1 MAMIPSYQ
9 DMLAQALQQSQ
20 QQQAQQQ
27 GQGQSQQNKSIFDNP
42 AFGSALTRMGV
53 TMLAN
58 SGQGLSTGEAFGQGG
73 LAFLNERQR
82 YAEEQRQAMVD
93 QQERQRQEALLARQQ
108 LQDNLSL
115 LNQRR
120 QAMQYD
126 AAAQQVQGLPQ
137 EYQGLG
143 AFDPMAAIKQQI
155 TDRVKMQD
163 AEREF
168 ARKVQL
174 QNMQYGNDRALAEY
188 KARQGGGTGDLP
200 AGPKEY
206 MWMKENLKTPEEWDA
221 YMNAKR
227 ADPYQTAFASAQGRE
242 QGGLQLDIPAIQQN
256 SQYMIDTIDRLEKSP
271 GFDAV
276 FGAPTFAKA
285 FQGGSG
291 AGPAFPGTD
300 AANAKGLREQV
311 QDQAFLDVYERLR
324 GAQGITNIEGEKG
337 QNAFANLK
345 AAQSPEEAR
354 KNLQIIK
361 EVVKKGLDNLNKRAN
376 MAAPQFPKQSPLMST
391 MPNAQSPAQPMMPA
405 GGNSQN
411 IPLFNPNTGKFE

>member
-1 MAMIPSYQ
+1 MAMIPTYQ

-20 QQQAQQQ
+20 QQQQAQQRAQQQ
-27 GQGQSQQNKSIFDNP
+27 GTQNRSIFDNP
-42 AFGSALTRMGV
+42 AFGNSLMKMGL
-53 TMLAN
+53 TMLAD
-58 SGQGLSTGEAFGQGG
+58 SEQGYGLGESIGRGG
-73 LAFLNERQR
+73 LAFMQERQSQ
-82 YAEEQRQAMVD
+82 EELQRQAMLD

-115 LNQRR
+115 LNQKR

-126 AAAQQVQGLPQ
+126 AAAQQVQGLPP

-143 AFDPMAAIKQQI
+143 AIDPLGTVKLAA
-155 TDRVKMQD
+155 TNAFNRQD

-168 ARKVQL
+168 AQKVQL
-174 QNMQYGNDRALAEY
+174 QNMQ
-188 KARQGGGTGDLP
+188 ARQSGGMGDLP
-200 AGPKEY
+200 AGPKEF

-242 QGGLQLDIPAIQQN
+242 QGGLQLDIPTIQQN

-276 FGAPTFAKA
+276 FGSPTLAKA

-376 MAAPQFPKQSPLMST
+376 MPAPQFPRQSPLMST

-405 GGNSQN
+405 GGSQR

>member
-1 MAMIPSYQ
+1 MAMIPTYQ

-20 QQQAQQQ
+20 QQQQAQQRAQQQ
-27 GQGQSQQNKSIFDNP
+27 GTQNRSIFDNP
-42 AFGSALTRMGV
+42 AFGNSLMKMGL
-53 TMLAN
+53 TMLAD
-58 SGQGLSTGEAFGQGG
+58 SEQGYGLGESIGRGG
-73 LAFLNERQR
+73 LAFMQEKQSQ
-82 YAEEQRQAMVD
+82 EELQRQAMVD

-115 LNQRR
+115 LDQKR

-143 AFDPMAAIKQQI
+143 AIDPLSTVKLAA
-155 TDRVKMQD
+155 TNAFNRQD

-168 ARKVQL
+168 AQKVQL

-188 KARQGGGTGDLP
+188 KARQGGGMGDMP
-200 AGPKEY
+200 AAVKEY
-206 MWMKENLKTPEEWDA
+206 MWMKENLKTREEWDA

-227 ADPYQTAFASAQGRE
+227 ADPYQTAFARAQGAE
-242 QGGLQLDIPAIQQN
+242 QGGLQLDIPTIQQN

-300 AANAKGLREQV
+300 AANAKSIREQI
-311 QDQAFLDVYERLR
+311 QGQAFLKVYDQLR
-324 GAQGITNIEGEKG
+324 GGGNIATAEGAKG
-337 QNAFANLK
+337 EQAFANLQS
-345 AAQSPEEAR
+345 AQKPEEAR
-354 KNLQIIK
+354 ESLKIIK

-376 MAAPQFPKQSPLMST
+376 MPAPQFPRQSPLMST

-405 GGNSQN
+405 GGSQR